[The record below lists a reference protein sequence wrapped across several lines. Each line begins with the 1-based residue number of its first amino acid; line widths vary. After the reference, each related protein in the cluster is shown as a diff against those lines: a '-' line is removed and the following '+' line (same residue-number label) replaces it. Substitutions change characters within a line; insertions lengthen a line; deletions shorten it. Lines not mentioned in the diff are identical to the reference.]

1 MHTPFLLPSTL
12 LPFKRQVAVII
23 ISLLIFSQK
32 GSNLC
37 AMRVDLKKAQ
47 EGGWRGT
54 IEYRSDGGN

>member
-12 LPFKRQVAVII
+12 LPFKRQVAVI

-47 EGGWRGT
+47 KGGEG
-54 IEYRSDGGN
+54 EL

>member
-47 EGGWRGT
+47 KGGEG
-54 IEYRSDGGN
+54 EL

>member
-1 MHTPFLLPSTL
+1 MHTPFLPPSTL

-37 AMRVDLKKAQ
+37 ATHVDLNKAQ
-47 EGGWRGT
+47 EGG
-54 IEYRSDGGN
+54 GGEL